1 MNRDV
6 NVSERLRVMTVSTF
20 FNRSRLRVRRGE
32 SMREVCDRLGVVTQV
47 LGLAEGA
54 VVPLW
59 GGAARL

>member
-1 MNRDV
+1 
-6 NVSERLRVMTVSTF
+6 MTVSTF